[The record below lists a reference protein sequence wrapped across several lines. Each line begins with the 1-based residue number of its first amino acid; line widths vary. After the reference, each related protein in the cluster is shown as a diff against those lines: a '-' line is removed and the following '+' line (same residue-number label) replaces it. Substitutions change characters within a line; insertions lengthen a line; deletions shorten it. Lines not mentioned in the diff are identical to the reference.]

1 MTERKKSSEYGRIW
15 SSEEYKKQ
23 YQREYR
29 KKNKHKYKA
38 YYKAYREQNKD
49 KIKEAHKA
57 YRKRNKEKL
66 NERNRTYRA
75 HKKNAILE
83 NLTPSQRLIFDNI
96 KTINH
101 MKNNGKTWD
110 AIASELGMHRDTLMR
125 ALRAGVFDYEKKYIL
140 KLKEL
145 KK

>member
-1 MTERKKSSEYGRIW
+1 MDDDNKDKKSSEYGNVW
-15 SSEEYKKQ
+15 NYAEYKKEYGRQ
-23 YQREYR
+23 YQKNNRPRLNKYRVEYYH
-29 KKNKHKYKA
+29 KNKD
-38 YYKAYREQNKD
+38 RDRD
-49 KIKEAHKA
+49 KI
-57 YRKRNKEKL
+57 

-75 HKKNAILE
+75 KKKNALIAK
-83 NLTPSQRLIFDNI
+83 LTRSQRLIFDNL

-110 AIASELGMHRDTLMR
+110 EIALEIGLHRDTLMR
-125 ALRAGVFDYEKKYIL
+125 ALRSGVFSYEKKYIL